1 MAIRKTT
8 KTITTEIDVYT
19 AECELC
25 SSSWEISEDDAS
37 VMDSPDRVPLV
48 TVTASGADTHI
59 MDLCDR
65 CEAFVLDGLDKLL
78 TPISRAR
85 RYGAQKPA
93 SDDPPADPSEDA
105 GEGGDGAESKGEAS

>member
-85 RYGAQKPA
+85 RYTGRDAEEAVEPA
-93 SDDPPADPSEDA
+93 PEDVTSRPATDDDSVDG
-105 GEGGDGAESKGEAS
+105 GE